1 MTEMALIEQMLA
13 MLNQFIIMILL
24 TLALSG
30 CMVGPDYHPP
40 QMETPDRWG
49 EEARGVVGSDSAT
62 VSRWWTLFND
72 PQLNS
77 LIDRAVHAN
86 KDLRIAEARILEARA
101 RRGIVAADGW
111 PGVDVSG
118 AYSRSRRSENTP
130 AGTGSSM
137 VDTQDLFQTGFDAGW
152 EIDMFG
158 GVRRAVEAADAGI
171 AAAEENRRDVLIT
184 LLAEVARNYL
194 ELRGSQRRIVTAREN
209 IESQRQTLEMT
220 QGRFAAGLS
229 SKLDVAQAEA
239 QLAATEAQIPGLE
252 TAVRAAGHRLGVLAG
267 VTPTSLLGE
276 LTGDSGV
283 LGQPAQ
289 VPVDLPSEL
298 LRRRPDIR
306 RAERELAAAS
316 AMVGVATAELFPRF
330 SLSGLLGLQSTN
342 LSDLVSS
349 GSRYWSIG
357 PALNWPLFD
366 AGRTRA
372 GIAVQ
377 NALQEQALLAYEQ
390 TVLTALE
397 EVENALVAYDR
408 EQTARHALEQAV
420 DANRRAVAIADE
432 LYRTGLVDFLNVLQ
446 SQQALYLSQDELVRS
461 EQTVL
466 INLVA
471 LFKALG
477 GGWQLEE
484 LGNGGPSAGQDGDAP
499 HDGEPSID
507 AVR

>member
-1 MTEMALIEQMLA
+1 MLKQKIILIMLTMALSA
-13 MLNQFIIMILL
+13 
-24 TLALSG
+24 

-40 QMETPDRWG
+40 QMETPYRWSG
-49 EEARGVVGSDSAT
+49 EARGVVADASNT
-62 VSRWWTLFND
+62 VSHWWTLFCD
-72 PQLNS
+72 PELNS
-77 LIDRAVHAN
+77 LIDRAVLAN
-86 KDLRIAEARILEARA
+86 KNLQITEARILEARA
-101 RRGIVAADGW
+101 RRGIVAADAW
-111 PGVDVSG
+111 PAVDFSG
-118 AYSRSRRSENTP
+118 AYSRSRRSENNS
-130 AGTGSSM
+130 AASGSSGA
-137 VDTQDLFQTGFDAGW
+137 VGAQDLFQTGFDAGW
-152 EIDMFG
+152 EIDIFG

-171 AAAEENRRDVLIT
+171 AVEQENRRDVLVT

-194 ELRGSQRRIVTAREN
+194 ELRGSQRRIVTALEN
-209 IESQRQTLEMT
+209 IESQQQTLELT

-239 QLAATEAQIPGLE
+239 QLATTEAQIPGLE
-252 TAVRAAGHRLGVLAG
+252 TAAREAVHRLGVLAG
-267 VTPTSLLGE
+267 VAPTALLKE
-276 LTGDSGV
+276 LTGDSAV
-283 LGQPAQ
+283 LCQPAE

-306 RAERELAAAS
+306 RAERELAAAT

-330 SLSGLLGLQSTN
+330 SFSGLLGLQSAN

-357 PALNWPLFD
+357 PALNWPLFA
-366 AGRTRA
+366 AGRIRA

-377 NALQEQALLAYEQ
+377 NARQQQALLSYEQ
-390 TVLTALE
+390 MVLTALE
-397 EVENALVAYDR
+397 EVENALVAYDG
-408 EQTARHALEQAV
+408 EQTARRALEHAV
-420 DANRRAVAIADE
+420 DANRRASSIADE

-446 SQQALYLSQDELVRS
+446 SQQALYLSQDQFVQS
-461 EQTVL
+461 EQRVL

-484 LGNGGPSAGQDGDAP
+484 LGNGGPSAEQDGDAP